1 MAKSRGPV
9 WKVAGLAAGLALG
22 APAAGA
28 AERVVIPFEMNRSEH
43 MIVELEINGR
53 TVTTGVVDTAATFAM
68 VDAEAALRSG
78 IAAPD
83 GANRKIHI
91 LGVNGVQVYPV
102 VRLDTIVAGNLRLE
116 AVDAAYNTA
125 SGVPGSAANV
135 MPASAF
141 PGDVLEFD
149 FDAGTITAYDGK
161 PDTVRTHFADSVA
174 YTVEGGLIFIE
185 VRINGKPGRALI
197 DTGSSLSY
205 VNSAFARAASMSR
218 NEALT
223 HLLLGATGDSETAW
237 IGSARK
243 VRLADF
249 YVKGPNLLV
258 SDPVLLDELRL
269 SGQPVM
275 VLGLDYLSNFRLQF
289 DRRRQRLILGLP
301 GDRGGVTLDLSAD
314 ATRLPSEH

>member
-9 WKVAGLAAGLALG
+9 WKVTGLVASLALG

-28 AERVVIPFEMNRSEH
+28 AERVVIPFEMNRSDH
-43 MIVELEINGR
+43 MIVELEFNGR

-68 VDAEAALRSG
+68 VDADAALNSG
-78 IAAPD
+78 VAAPD
-83 GANRKIHI
+83 GANRTINI
-91 LGVNGVQVYPV
+91 LGVNGSQDYPV
-102 VRLDTIVAGNLRLE
+102 VLLDTVVAGNLRLQ

-125 SGVPGSAANV
+125 PGVPGSAANV

-149 FDAGTITAYDGK
+149 FEAGTISAYDGK
-161 PDTVRTHFADSVA
+161 PDTVRTHFADSVT

-237 IGSARK
+237 IGSVRK

-269 SGQPVM
+269 SGQPIM
-275 VLGLDYLSNFRLQF
+275 VLGLDYLSKFRLQF
-289 DRRRQRLILGLP
+289 DRRRQRLILGMP
-301 GDRGGVTLDLSAD
+301 GDRAGVTLDLSAD
-314 ATRLPSEH
+314 ATRLPGGR